1 MVLLFGCRKTTR
13 TFFPTSKPLNILDDA
28 LFVNYFVLHTLFLLF
43 CGILTCNCISFAYLA
58 AVYTV
63 NTPSTRYSLFLTVEN
78 VPLTFH
84 LVLWLWKNKSHLFP
98 TSKPLNILDGAFFV
112 VYFLLNTLFLLF
124 CCILTCTCIS
134 CACLVAVFTVN
145 TKSTAYCLFLTA
157 ENVPLTFGFV
167 LWLWENHAHLF
178 SNFETSKYL
187 RLPLVCCL
195 FRSKYVVSALFR
207 HFNL

>member
-1 MVLLFGCRKTTR
+1 MLFFGFGKTTR
-13 TFFPTSKPLNILDDA
+13 TFFPTSKPLNVLDGS
-28 LFVNYFVLHTLFLLF
+28 LFVVYFLLNMLFLLV
-43 CGILTCNCISFAYLA
+43 CGILGCNCISCAYLP
-58 AVYTV
+58 AVFTV
-63 NTPSTRYSLFLTVEN
+63 NTPSTPYSLFLTAEN
-78 VPLTFH
+78 VPLTFG
-84 LVLWLWKNKSHLFP
+84 LVLWLWKNKAHLFP

-124 CCILTCTCIS
+124 CCILTCSCIS
-134 CACLVAVFTVN
+134 CGCLVAVFTVN

-187 RLPLVCCL
+187 RWRLVCCL
-195 FRSKYVVSALFR
+195 FPSKYVISALLW